1 MCQELRRTS
10 CHVGGSGTAQRFRDA
25 PTPLW
30 DLPELLSSGASDGT
44 SRSPPARA
52 AWPALLQPTQLKLAL
67 AAAPFVRTDGAPK
80 VSSVEPGDE
89 PGNDEAGP
97 KLTE

>member
-30 DLPELLSSGASDGT
+30 DLPELLSSGAS
-44 SRSPPARA
+44 

-97 KLTE
+97 SYM